1 MIDPLNQLPGQTEK
15 VPGNRKRAGPIYI
28 PVHCTGTFLLSKTN
42 LLLKREVRV
51 GAVRAVSWREFLL
64 RLSELALHGTNVPY
78 CVQVTCTKCITCMK
92 YSYS

>member
-15 VPGNRKRAGPIYI
+15 VPGNRKRPSPIYI

-51 GAVRAVSWREFLL
+51 WAVRAVSTL
-64 RLSELALHGTNVPY
+64 RGVPAVSFRA
-78 CVQVTCTKCITCMK
+78 CFAWD
-92 YSYS
+92 